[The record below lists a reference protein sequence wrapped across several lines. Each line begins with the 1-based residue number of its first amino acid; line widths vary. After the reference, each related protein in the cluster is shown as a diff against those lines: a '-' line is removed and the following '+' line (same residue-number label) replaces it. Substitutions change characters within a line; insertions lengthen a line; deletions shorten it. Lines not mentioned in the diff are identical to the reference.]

1 MSLLDMMAPKSR
13 PPWSS
18 KGLINRAGQAFRE
31 HREPTEQELES
42 FNSWRGA
49 HKYILNTFQA
59 NLRNRT
65 RGTGIIVAQRL
76 KRRHTIIDKL
86 SREPQMQLARMD
98 DVAGC
103 RMIFDSIPALD
114 EFRAKFHKARFRHK
128 RKNDKDKYNYIK
140 NPRSTGYRGIHDIY
154 EYRAITDEGK
164 PYNGLLLEL
173 QYRTQVQHAWATSVE
188 VVSRI
193 TENQPKFEKGDE
205 RYIEFFQLASEIMAR
220 VHEKTCSCYKDVS
233 RADLIARFEA
243 LDADINLV
251 RMLHSLHTIYTG
263 ADGGN
268 LILQFSQHGNLLI
281 HQVADQEATEAY
293 FRLEKDNPGD
303 DIVLVSADT
312 FDEIRSAYRNYFSD
326 PRDFLRYLHEASQGL
341 GGKGCLTDGM

>member
-1 MSLLDMMAPKSR
+1 MSFFDMMAPKSR
-13 PPWSS
+13 PPWGS
-18 KGLINRAGQAFRE
+18 KKLINRAGQAFRD
-31 HREPTEQELES
+31 HREPTDQELES

-49 HKYILNTFQA
+49 HKYVLNTFQT

-65 RGTGIIVAQRL
+65 RGTDIVVAQRL

-86 SREPQMQLARMD
+86 SREPGMKLARMD

-103 RMIFDSIPALD
+103 RMIFDSISSLD
-114 EFRAKFHKARFRHK
+114 EFRAKFHKAGFRHK

-154 EYRAITDEGK
+154 EYTAITEEGK
-164 PYNGLLLEL
+164 PYDGLLLEL
-173 QYRTQVQHAWATSVE
+173 QYPQVQHAWATSVE

-205 RYIEFFQLASEIMAR
+205 RYIEFFKLTSEIIAR
-220 VHEKTCSCYKDVS
+220 VHETSYSCYKDVS
-233 RADLIARFEA
+233 RPDLIARFEA
-243 LDADINLV
+243 LDADISLV
-251 RMLHSLHTIYTG
+251 RMLHGLHTIYEG

-268 LILQFSQHGNLLI
+268 LVLQFSQRGNLLI

-326 PRDFLRYLHEASQGL
+326 PRDFLNYLHEASQEL
-341 GGKGCLTDGM
+341 GGKGCLTDAM